1 MQLCEVQKMKD
12 ISMIKDK
19 TNERREYQMSAS
31 MFQLLSSYLSN
42 DARIKIPCFNERFLS
57 LST

>member
-31 MFQLLSSYLSN
+31 MFQLL
-42 DARIKIPCFNERFLS
+42 RIAIYRMTPG
-57 LST
+57 